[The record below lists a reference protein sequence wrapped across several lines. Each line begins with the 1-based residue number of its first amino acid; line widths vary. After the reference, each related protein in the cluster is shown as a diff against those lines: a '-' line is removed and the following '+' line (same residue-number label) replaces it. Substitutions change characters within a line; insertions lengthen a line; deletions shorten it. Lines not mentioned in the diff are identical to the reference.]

1 VADSAALVAA
11 LDPET
16 SAAAPDSVSAK
27 PAAPAAP
34 AANGHAAAAAAAKP
48 ATEAGR
54 TVSIPSAAPYP
65 YELPASSSFVGSIGP
80 SALRAVAGQNEY
92 ESHVRR
98 HDLKC

>member
-1 VADSAALVAA
+1 MFGSVADSAALVAA

-16 SAAAPDSVSAK
+16 SAAASNSVSAK

-34 AANGHAAAAAAAKP
+34 AGNGHAAAAAAKP

-65 YELPASSSFVGSIGP
+65 YELPASSAFATSIRH
-80 SALRAVAGQNEY
+80 SAFSRPERV
-92 ESHVRR
+92 
-98 HDLKC
+98 